1 MKKVFL
7 TTIAVVAS
15 AWTINLPGATTSRKP
30 FVIIHERFHLDTLT
44 VYNPVRQQCDHD
56 PLVTASNQR
65 INEQKL
71 RSGQLRWLA
80 LSRDM
85 IHRWGGKL
93 HYGDTLTLK
102 AGDPSIDG
110 QWILQDT
117 MHKRFRRRG
126 DLLFARMHRALGR
139 WTNVTITKSHYYP
152 LSTETN

>member
-1 MKKVFL
+1 MKKVAL
-7 TTIAVVAS
+7 TALAVVAS
-15 AWTINLPGATTSRKP
+15 VWTINLPGATTTRKP
-30 FVIIHERFHLDTLT
+30 FVVIREHFHLDTLT
-44 VYNPVRQQCDHD
+44 VYNPVRQQCDDD

-65 INEQKL
+65 INVQKL
-71 RSGQLRWLA
+71 RGGQLRWLA

-93 HYGDTLTLK
+93 HYGDTLILN
-102 AGDPSIDG
+102 AGDPTIDG

-126 DLLFARMHRALGR
+126 DLLFARAQRALGR

-152 LSTETN
+152 VVTETN